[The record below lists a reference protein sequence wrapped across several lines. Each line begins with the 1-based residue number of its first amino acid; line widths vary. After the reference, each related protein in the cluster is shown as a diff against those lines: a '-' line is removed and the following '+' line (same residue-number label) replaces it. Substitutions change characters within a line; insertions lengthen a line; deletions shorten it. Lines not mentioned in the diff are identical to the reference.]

1 MQHAIAGAHLRL
13 GGVFFVALVMCCTCI
28 SIIALISYQ
37 FPSIN
42 SLALLSIF
50 VVGLLAMYTLGNSRS
65 ILIYL
70 PVYNLVSMALAFPIG
85 GIIVSLGLS
94 SESAALINGS
104 RPILLFLLMGY
115 LLLCRVILSAP
126 GLVPILLLC
135 MILLVGFLKS
145 DGDYQSRAAYL
156 MNSFSSFFFVLCYSE
171 YLVSKK
177 TILNYCSVS
186 LLKFFFLFLI
196 FSTIFNVLL
205 IFSFYD
211 LFRPDLYFS
220 YRDRSVDGVQY
231 GEFPGSWTSSVGS
244 FSFYRMTGS
253 FSDPIQWGYFCAVTS
268 LATYFSFLKSNSKL
282 QYICLLFF
290 SVLLLFLSGSKG
302 SWLLFLGTILIY
314 HSRIKNAVIG
324 TIAMIFYV
332 VAVFVVSSLSGTS
345 GVIHLAGL
353 IGGTTS
359 ILNAGPIDMIFGYGM
374 GSGGNL
380 ATSVGADVEEYKK
393 TWLMNGSESGFGVL
407 IYQLGLFGVFVFVY
421 FLKRLRNA
429 LKSNKE
435 ANLSKSVY
443 IDSFVISY
451 FTLFFLQENLL
462 NSAFLF
468 VFFSLIVFVINF
480 DKEKNE
486 NIFH

>member
-1 MQHAIAGAHLRL
+1 
-13 GGVFFVALVMCCTCI
+13 
-28 SIIALISYQ
+28 
-37 FPSIN
+37 
-42 SLALLSIF
+42 
-50 VVGLLAMYTLGNSRS
+50 
-65 ILIYL
+65 
-70 PVYNLVSMALAFPIG
+70 
-85 GIIVSLGLS
+85 
-94 SESAALINGS
+94 
-104 RPILLFLLMGY
+104 
-115 LLLCRVILSAP
+115 
-126 GLVPILLLC
+126 
-135 MILLVGFLKS
+135 
-145 DGDYQSRAAYL
+145 
-156 MNSFSSFFFVLCYSE
+156 
-171 YLVSKK
+171 
-177 TILNYCSVS
+177 
-186 LLKFFFLFLI
+186 
-196 FSTIFNVLL
+196 
-205 IFSFYD
+205 
-211 LFRPDLYFS
+211 
-220 YRDRSVDGVQY
+220 
-231 GEFPGSWTSSVGS
+231 
-244 FSFYRMTGS
+244 
-253 FSDPIQWGYFCAVTS
+253 
-268 LATYFSFLKSNSKL
+268 
-282 QYICLLFF
+282 
-290 SVLLLFLSGSKG
+290 
-302 SWLLFLGTILIY
+302 
-314 HSRIKNAVIG
+314 
-324 TIAMIFYV
+324 MIFYV